1 MFTSLEISLPLIS
14 TQELGFGPLTQ
25 MCGSANSFL
34 PHTLFQKGRTLC
46 TRSTGAASA
55 SQVRSVSTGS
65 LHPVIAGTQ
74 GPVSNQQREISPLQ
88 ELLKAGT
95 QSGLWIILHSSSWLQ
110 RECFEVSEKNFS
122 SYRLIFFLLLS
133 FSFSFFLFS
142 FFIPSTNCFVLRCLW
157 SYFSSTT
164 LRAFWHFWYFML
176 TLLLS
181 SPCLEFS
188 C

>member
-65 LHPVIAGTQ
+65 LHPVIAGAQ

-88 ELLKAGT
+88 ELSKAGT
-95 QSGLWIILHSSSWLQ
+95 QSGL
-110 RECFEVSEKNFS
+110 
-122 SYRLIFFLLLS
+122 
-133 FSFSFFLFS
+133 
-142 FFIPSTNCFVLRCLW
+142 
-157 SYFSSTT
+157 
-164 LRAFWHFWYFML
+164 
-176 TLLLS
+176 
-181 SPCLEFS
+181 
-188 C
+188 